1 MLDFRESQKVQIL
14 FGANEAQ
21 VNRDH
26 AISHVLAALQKFETE
41 FIFFG
46 GTALARIFLSE
57 GRLSEDIDLYTS
69 DRRALCRELEKLSTL
84 ITEEFPQA
92 SWNVGPSRTVDPQSS
107 LLICNPSIQIR
118 VQVLDSLTRGWQ
130 FIPTIVSEIQQ
141 RYSDAPL
148 ARLFTP
154 TFDGFVAMK
163 ALAWVDRCSPRDLF
177 DLAGLS
183 RKGQV
188 TENAREL
195 IEQLRGFQIS
205 AQMMDLRVKGLWQ
218 EELAHQTQLHV
229 TAEECL
235 QRVLEWWSE

>member
-46 GTALARIFLSE
+46 STALARIFLSE

-118 VQVLDSLTRGWQ
+118 VQILDSLTRGWQ

-188 TENAREL
+188 TENARQL
-195 IEQLRGFQIS
+195 IEQLRGFQIT
-205 AQMMDLRVKGLWQ
+205 AQMMDLRVKGLWK
-218 EELAHQTQLHV
+218 EELAHQTKLHV